1 MTKSA
6 GLGDFPDRW
15 KAGATFFDYN
25 RDGYLDLFVSNYVEV
40 DLAKLPLPGQGNNCE
55 WKGVPVFCGP
65 RGMQGTKNYLYRNNG
80 DGTFTDIAVESGVA
94 YSEGGREQAAMGLAT
109 GD

>member
-1 MTKSA
+1 
-6 GLGDFPDRW
+6 
-15 KAGATFFDYN
+15 
-25 RDGYLDLFVSNYVEV
+25 
-40 DLAKLPLPGQGNNCE
+40 
-55 WKGVPVFCGP
+55 
-65 RGMQGTKNYLYRNNG
+65 MQGTKNYLYRNNG